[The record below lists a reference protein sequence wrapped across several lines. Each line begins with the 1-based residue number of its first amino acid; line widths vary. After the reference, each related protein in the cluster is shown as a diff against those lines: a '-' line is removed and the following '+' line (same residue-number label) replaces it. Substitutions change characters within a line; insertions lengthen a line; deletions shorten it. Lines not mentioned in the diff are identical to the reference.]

1 MGNLLQQIFTNSSTR
16 IMLVIYVCLIF
27 VSSFFIINGYFHEVD
42 LYEKLELQ
50 KLKAITAS
58 VSQQIEGDQLEKLL
72 EDHPWQDDITSSIE
86 DSNYYLIQNILANA
100 KQVNELNS
108 NIYTLS
114 FDEDEE
120 VFRYGV
126 FSDSIYFRHKY
137 ELFPIV
143 LKESY
148 ESGNVIEKYETE
160 NGEWISA
167 FHPIKNSNGTTISV
181 LQADICFDEFSGI
194 TWDSYSKK
202 AIVSI
207 VIILILALFL
217 IPYAKNILKEDEKVT
232 LELLLR
238 KREIEVK
245 NRDLTDSINYAQKIQ
260 SAFLPELR
268 KIKSYLPNSFI
279 FYKPKDI
286 VSGDFYWFQEINN
299 RYYLACADCTGH
311 GIPGAFMSLIGL
323 SMLNEIV
330 KSKNSFKKPNEILNE
345 LESRMNEALASRSDS
360 NQTKDGMDI
369 ALCCFD
375 LENKSISY
383 AGALRPLVIINDNE
397 IKEIKGDRFPIG
409 GGTSYE
415 KTPFTLHEFSIKE
428 GDCFFMYSDGFPD
441 QFGGLKEK
449 KYMNKRF
456 KQFLEKNRKLA
467 PEQLQSDV
475 ENELINWQGKNEQID
490 DVLVM
495 GILF

>member
-58 VSQQIEGDQLEKLL
+58 VSQQIDGDQLEKLL
-72 EDHPWQDDITSSIE
+72 EDHPWQDDITSSTE
-86 DSNYYLIQNILANA
+86 DSNYFLIQNILANA
-100 KQVNELNS
+100 KEVNELNS

-148 ESGNVIEKYETE
+148 ENGNVIEKYETE

-167 FHPIKNSNGTTISV
+167 FHPIKNSQGTTVSV

-217 IPYAKNILKEDEKVT
+217 IPYAKNILREDEKVT

-260 SAFLPELR
+260 SAFLPQLR

-299 RYYLACADCTGH
+299 
-311 GIPGAFMSLIGL
+311 
-323 SMLNEIV
+323 
-330 KSKNSFKKPNEILNE
+330 
-345 LESRMNEALASRSDS
+345 
-360 NQTKDGMDI
+360 
-369 ALCCFD
+369 
-375 LENKSISY
+375 
-383 AGALRPLVIINDNE
+383 
-397 IKEIKGDRFPIG
+397 
-409 GGTSYE
+409 
-415 KTPFTLHEFSIKE
+415 
-428 GDCFFMYSDGFPD
+428 
-441 QFGGLKEK
+441 
-449 KYMNKRF
+449 
-456 KQFLEKNRKLA
+456 
-467 PEQLQSDV
+467 
-475 ENELINWQGKNEQID
+475 
-490 DVLVM
+490 
-495 GILF
+495 